1 MFPKKAPFF
10 LLWVLP
16 FLVIIILL
24 SSSFRMWKE
33 TQDLSYDLLRSV
45 SKNYAEQ
52 IKTRLELFLFERR
65 KDLNHLASLKEKYSL
80 SQFLDFFKTDASGII
95 SRDKNYLAISYID
108 SGANILVS
116 TGLDTLKDSI
126 SPIYNL
132 DLNSLLETLS
142 ADTEMILTTVNTSG
156 NRPLLFL
163 LRPVFSAAEKKK
175 IFSGAV
181 VASMQVEDILEDI
194 VSVSIHKTNY
204 VQIYI
209 GDTLLYENKLKQK
222 NPQNEYSEAA
232 RSQVSFYSMQRR
244 FFISVFPPLNGQLN
258 RLLRQNNL
266 RFITNA
272 IASIIA
278 SWLLAL
284 ALFVSYRL
292 KITTS
297 ELARSEERYRHLA
310 ENASDMIIE
319 QSIPQGTYEYVSP
332 AAQRLTGYKPS
343 DFYNTAFLFE
353 KILIPEDQERYRIQ
367 WQNTLEGKTPQAS
380 EFSIIH
386 KSGEQRWLNQRNSL
400 ILKNGILVAVEG
412 ILSDV
417 TEQKKAALER
427 EMLIRELETKNR
439 DLERFTYII
448 SHELKT
454 PLITIKGFL
463 GYLEDEAFKGDFSG
477 LHQDILRIL
486 SATET
491 MSHLLNDLAV
501 LNRIGHTATE
511 KRNVKIKDIVQKCI
525 GYFSRQIKEKSI
537 RIVISEK
544 LPEVKAYPGELF
556 ELYKNLLDNA
566 IKFTES
572 EEIPV
577 IELGV
582 EQMFKE
588 QVLYVKDNGR
598 GFESKYS
605 DRIFGLFNKLD
616 AGTAGTGAGLA
627 MAKKI
632 VEHHG
637 GWIRAESQ
645 GPGKGA
651 KIFFTIPQ

>member
-572 EEIPV
+572 EETPV

>member
-1 MFPKKAPFF
+1 MFLKKSPFF
-10 LLWVLP
+10 ILWVLP
-16 FLVIIILL
+16 VLVIIILL

-33 TQDLSYDLLRSV
+33 TQDLSYDLLRSI

-65 KDLNHLASLKEKYSL
+65 KDLTHLASLKQKYSL
-80 SQFLDFFKTDASGII
+80 SQFLHLFETDASGIV
-95 SRDKNYLAISYID
+95 SRDKNYLAISFID
-108 SGANILVS
+108 TNANILVS
-116 TGLDTLKDSI
+116 AGLDTLKDSI

-132 DLNSLLETLS
+132 NLDSLMEKLS
-142 ADTEMILTTVNTSG
+142 ADTEMILTTVNTSE
-156 NRPLLFL
+156 NRLLLFML
-163 LRPVFSAAEKKK
+163 KPVFSNAGKQNF
-175 IFSGAV
+175 FSGAV
-181 VASMQVEDILEDI
+181 IASMNVKDILKDI
-194 VSVSIHKTNY
+194 VSVSIDESNF
-204 VQIYI
+204 VQIYA
-209 GDTLLYENKLKQK
+209 GDTLLYESGLRQK
-222 NPQNEYSEAA
+222 NLQSEFSEAA
-232 RSQVSFYSMQRR
+232 KSQVIFSTMQRK
-244 FFISVFPPLNGQLN
+244 FLISVYPPMNGLLD
-258 RLLRQNNL
+258 RLIRQNNL

-272 IASIIA
+272 IVSIII
-278 SWLLAL
+278 SLILAI

-292 KITTS
+292 RITTS

-332 AAQRLTGYKPS
+332 AAERLTGYNPS
-343 DFYNTAFLFE
+343 DFYTTPFLFE
-353 KILIPEDQERYRIQ
+353 KILIPDDKERYRVQ
-367 WQNTLEGKTPQAS
+367 WQDTLEGKTPPTS

-400 ILKNGILVAVEG
+400 ILKNGILVAIEG
-412 ILSDV
+412 ILTDV

-511 KRNVKIKDIVQKCI
+511 KRNVRIKDIVQKCV

-537 RIVISEK
+537 KIIISDY

-556 ELYKNLLDNA
+556 ELYKNLLDNS
-566 IKFTES
+566 IKFTEKHNS
-572 EEIPV
+572 PV

-582 EQMFKE
+582 KQVGNE
-588 QVLYVKDNGR
+588 QVLFVRDNGR
-598 GFESKYS
+598 GFENKYS

-627 MAKKI
+627 MVKKI

-637 GWIRAESQ
+637 GWIRAESA
-645 GPGKGA
+645 GPGKGTE
-651 KIFFTIPQ
+651 ISFTIPQ

>member
-1 MFPKKAPFF
+1 MFPKKSPFF

-16 FLVIIILL
+16 LLVIIILL

-33 TQDLSYDLLRSV
+33 TQDLSFDLLRSV

-80 SQFLDFFKTDASGII
+80 PQFLDVFKTDASGIV
-95 SRDKNYLAISYID
+95 SRDKNYLAISYLD
-108 SGANILVS
+108 SSANVLVS
-116 TGLDTLKDSI
+116 TDFDTINDSI
-126 SPIYNL
+126 SPINKLNL
-132 DLNSLLETLS
+132 DSLLETLS
-142 ADTEMILTTVNTSG
+142 ADTEMILTTVNTSE
-156 NRPLLFL
+156 NRLLLFM
-163 LRPVFSAAEKKK
+163 LRPVFSTADKQNV
-175 IFSGAV
+175 FSGAV
-181 VASMQVEDILEDI
+181 IASMQVENLLKGI
-194 VSVSIHKTNY
+194 VTASIHKTNY

-209 GDTLLYENKLKQK
+209 GDTLLYENEFKQS
-222 NPQNEYSEAA
+222 NQQDQFSEAA
-232 RSQVSFYSMQRR
+232 RSQVSFYIMQRK
-244 FFISVFPPLNGQLN
+244 FLISVFPPLNG
-258 RLLRQNNL
+258 LLDKLIRQNNL

-292 KITTS
+292 RITTS

-319 QSIPQGTYEYVSP
+319 QAIPQGTYEYVSP
-332 AAQRLTGYKPS
+332 AAKRLTGYNPS
-343 DFYNTAFLFE
+343 DFYNTPFLFE

-367 WQNTLEGKTPQAS
+367 WQNTLEGKTPQTS

-400 ILKNGILVAVEG
+400 ILKNGIVVAVEG
-412 ILSDV
+412 ILTDV

-537 RIVISEK
+537 RVMISEK
-544 LPEVKAYPGELF
+544 LPEVRAYPGELF
-556 ELYKNLLDNA
+556 ELYKNLLDNS
-566 IKFTES
+566 IKFTENQKS
-572 EEIPV
+572 PV
-577 IELGV
+577 IEIGV
-582 EQMFKE
+582 KQVDKE
-588 QVLYVKDNGR
+588 QVLFVK
-598 GFESKYS
+598 
-605 DRIFGLFNKLD
+605 I
-616 AGTAGTGAGLA
+616 TAGDLKVNTVTEFLDYLTNWMLERQEPGLDLLWLKSLNT
-627 MAKKI
+627 M
-632 VEHHG
+632 VDG
-637 GWIRAESQ
+637 
-645 GPGKGA
+645 
-651 KIFFTIPQ
+651 

>member
-80 SQFLDFFKTDASGII
+80 SQFLGFFKTDASGII

-572 EEIPV
+572 EETPV

>member
-80 SQFLDFFKTDASGII
+80 SQFLGFFKTDASGII

>member
-1 MFPKKAPFF
+1 MFPKKSPLF

-16 FLVIIILL
+16 VLVIIILF

-33 TQDLSYDLLRSV
+33 TQDLSHDLLRSV

-65 KDLNHLASLKEKYSL
+65 KDLTHLASLKQKYSL
-80 SQFLDFFKTDASGII
+80 SEFLHLFKTDASGIV
-95 SRDKNYLAISYID
+95 SRDKNYLAISFTD
-108 SGANILVS
+108 SSANVLVS
-116 TGLDTLKDSI
+116 TGLDTINDST

-132 DLNSLLETLS
+132 NLDSILEKLS
-142 ADTEMILTTVNTSG
+142 ADTAMILTTVNTSE
-156 NRPLLFL
+156 NRMLLFML
-163 LRPVFSAAEKKK
+163 KPVFLTLGKQN
-175 IFSGAV
+175 FFTGAV
-181 VASMQVEDILEDI
+181 VASMKVEELLKGI
-194 VSVSIHKTNY
+194 VSVSIDETNF
-204 VQIYI
+204 VQIFA
-209 GDTLLYENKLKQK
+209 GDTLLYESGLNQK
-222 NPQNEYSEAA
+222 NLQNEFSEAA
-232 RSQVSFYSMQRR
+232 KSQVSYYTMQRK
-244 FFISVFPPLNGQLN
+244 FLISVFPPINGLLE
-258 RLLRQNNL
+258 RLIRQNNL

-272 IASIIA
+272 IASIII
-278 SWLLAL
+278 STILAL

-292 KITTS
+292 RITTS

-319 QSIPQGTYEYVSP
+319 QTIPQGTYEYVSP
-332 AAQRLTGYKPS
+332 AAERLTGYKPS
-343 DFYNTAFLFE
+343 DFYATPFLFE
-353 KILIPEDQERYRIQ
+353 KILIPEYKEQYRVQ
-367 WQNTLEGKTPQAS
+367 WQNTLEGKTPQTS

-386 KSGEQRWLNQRNSL
+386 KSGEQRWLSQRNSL
-400 ILKNGILVAVEG
+400 ILKNGTLVAVEG
-412 ILSDV
+412 ILTDV
-417 TEQKKAALER
+417 TAQKKAALER
-427 EMLIRELETKNR
+427 EMLIRELEIKNR

-486 SATET
+486 GATET

-501 LNRIGHTATE
+501 LNRIGHNTTE
-511 KRNVKIKDIVQKCI
+511 KRNVRIKDIVQKCI

-537 RIVISEK
+537 RVIVSAN

-556 ELYKNLLDNA
+556 ELYKNLLDNS
-566 IKFTES
+566 IKFIDS
-572 EEIPV
+572 HKSPV
-577 IELGV
+577 IEIGIKEV
-582 EQMFKE
+582 NKE
-588 QVLYVKDNGR
+588 QVLFVKDNGK

-616 AGTAGTGAGLA
+616 AGTAGTGAGLT

-637 GWIRAESQ
+637 GWIKAESA
-645 GPGKGA
+645 GPGKGTE
-651 KIFFTIPQ
+651 ISFTIPQ